1 MLKIIDIVKNKDN
14 TYPGDL
20 KDYFKVVWY
29 SPNVMI
35 PYHNL
40 RHMLHVMWATYQG
53 AMYYENKISPLTL
66 RNMLI
71 AALFHDYNHS
81 GKTNDDAS
89 NIETAIKGLKCHID
103 PMDAP
108 YFDEI
113 CSYIRG
119 TQFPPVVTNLDL
131 PAAIVRDADVA
142 YTLADV
148 WIQTVNFG
156 LNIEIGVSTK
166 KMLKLQEPFLR
177 SLKFMTEWA
186 EKEYSSKID
195 GRIEEANE
203 MYEVLYGKD

>member
-1 MLKIIDIVKNKDN
+1 MLTIVEIIKNKDN

-20 KDYFKVVWY
+20 KDYFKVIWY
-29 SPNVMI
+29 SPNVNNY
-35 PYHNL
+35 YHNL

-53 AMYYENKISPLTL
+53 AMYYGDKISPLTL

-81 GKTNDDAS
+81 GNTKDDGS
-89 NIETAIKGLKCHID
+89 NIEIAIKGLKCHID
-103 PMDAP
+103 PIDAP

-113 CSYIRG
+113 SSYIKG
-119 TQFPPVVTNLDL
+119 TQFPPVVMDLNL
-131 PAAIVRDADVA
+131 PASIVRDADVA

-156 LNIEIGVSTK
+156 LNVEIGISTK

-177 SLKFMTEWA
+177 ALKFMTEWA
-186 EKEYSSKID
+186 EKEYGSKIE

-203 MYEVLYGKD
+203 MYSIIYGND